1 MEAIGYK
8 NVSTA
13 TFGPESRC
21 SLAIRK
27 APTPVGGTFGKG
39 KTDLDAFRQA
49 LVSETNSLPSQVRPP
64 VADAFANF
72 SVWEPE
78 LNELREASK
87 RPYAQ
92 LEPQQPPPLRFSFVQ
107 LSQPEWSH
115 VPHYPALRI
124 LAQRCLIHGLA
135 ELKLGR
141 ADESF
146 ADAAVIVKLGGLFE
160 AESYASLQDDSWRDH
175 WWYRRSTLWEGTS
188 AARGPM
194 SICGNSR
201 ARCKHQLDP

>member
-1 MEAIGYK
+1 MPEELNFAKTPLMEAIGYK
-8 NVSTA
+8 ERVNSNVW
-13 TFGPESRC
+13 SR
-21 SLAIRK
+21 IEVFTRYPK
-27 APTPVGGTFGKG
+27 GTNAGWGNVWEGK

-175 WWYRRSTLWEGTS
+175 WWARRSTLLGGHCQ
-188 AARGPM
+188 R
-194 SICGNSR
+194 R
-201 ARCKHQLDP
+201 VDR